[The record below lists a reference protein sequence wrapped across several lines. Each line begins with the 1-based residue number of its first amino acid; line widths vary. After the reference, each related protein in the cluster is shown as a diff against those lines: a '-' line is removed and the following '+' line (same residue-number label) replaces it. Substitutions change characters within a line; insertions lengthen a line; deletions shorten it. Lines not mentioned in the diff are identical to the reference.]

1 MRVVELPEYETVRLP
16 KPALSEKAAR
26 WLWREHGT
34 KVAVEYPS
42 PLTGDQWELTSQGW
56 VGYLPVDEGLHLA
69 LQPKVP
75 VRSVF
80 AMLEHAYGLRG
91 FQLLEGEA
99 PFETLDDAL
108 DRLAR
113 ILARRTLHRARRG
126 LHRAYVGRRE
136 RLPVVRGRLD
146 VGRLARRPWA
156 VDPTCHYEEHTADVD
171 DNGIVAWALHVVAR
185 SGVCRPEGLRVVRQA
200 YRRMEGAVA
209 VRPYRAEA
217 CIGRTYSRLTE
228 DYAALHA
235 LSRLFIENVGLGQG
249 RGNRRLLP
257 FLVDMAA
264 LFEGFVAEWL
274 RERLAKTHRVVP
286 HVRYAVGDTNHFDVD
301 LVVYDRAGDPDVPL
315 CVVDTKYKGVRSA
328 STGDIAQVVA
338 YATALGCRDAVL
350 LYPREPE
357 KPLKGHV
364 GGVRVRSLV
373 FDLSR
378 GLDEAGDLAVRGLL
392 DRARQDA

>member
-1 MRVVELPEYETVRLP
+1 MDVIDLPEYESVRLP
-16 KPALSEKAAR
+16 ASALSMEAAH

-34 KVAVEYPS
+34 KVGVTYPS
-42 PLTGDQWELTSQGW
+42 PQTDGQWELRSQGW

-69 LQPKVP
+69 LRPKVP

-80 AMLEHAYGLRG
+80 AMLEYAYGLRG
-91 FQLLEGEA
+91 FRLLEGEA
-99 PFETLDDAL
+99 PFETLDDAM

-126 LHRAYVGRRE
+126 LHRAYVGRHE

-146 VGRLARRPWA
+146 MGKLARRPWA
-156 VDPTCHYEEHTADVD
+156 VNPTCHYEEHTADVD

-200 YRRMEGAVA
+200 YRRMEGAVK

-217 CIGRTYSRLTE
+217 CVGRTYSRLTE
-228 DYAALHA
+228 DYAVLHA

-249 RGNRRLLP
+249 TGERRLLP

-274 RERLAKTHRVVP
+274 RERLKATHRVVP

-315 CVVDTKYKGVRSA
+315 CVVDTKYKGVRAA

-350 LYPREPE
+350 LYPRAPE
-357 KPLKGHV
+357 KPLLADV
-364 GGVRVRSLV
+364 GGIRVRSLV
-373 FDLSR
+373 FDLAS
-378 GLDEAGDLAVRGLL
+378 GMDVSGDQAVRALL
-392 DRARQDA
+392 NVETGRV